1 MEADSGSK
9 KSKNW
14 RIKKKGG
21 EKDDKQDVMDEVEEE
36 PVVVVLTG
44 AKVEDVVEAV
54 PEKLEE
60 VAPAPVESKP
70 SKKEK
75 KNKNKIDIQEVE
87 VIPEA
92 ADLTDVA
99 PPPAEKVVPEVQKA
113 NETEVKEIVAPVENA
128 KPVKSSPAKQ
138 KAKKEKAVADFAA
151 PNPKEL
157 LTIVKKT
164 SFNDAEAQKL
174 IDVLLTKQ
182 SGEALN
188 TSDEWIEKGKPTE
201 AQRLKQELSDT
212 VRYLEEEK
220 SKVKS
225 FTDKLTSM
233 RKELNDERAAKA
245 NYNRNIEEF
254 QKARAQEV
262 GAVNSRLQQ
271 VVAENTLLKNN
282 LQNEL
287 AVRRSV
293 EMNTSHFQATI
304 DNLTS
309 QLEMAKMA
317 ASQAKANDPH
327 LLTELEQLR
336 TLRDKYENTLAEIN
350 INNSNLKNQINQQT
364 DEISSIKNQLSSSSD
379 KVSQLS
385 SSNANLEK
393 ALAAKSEEIQNV
405 TAELKNLKS
414 KPQEP
419 AILNNNNINVAA
431 IEEELANVKKS
442 LATKETEVVRLN
454 GEITTL
460 QEKVSNTVSETVN
473 GHSEVDNEWRDKYQ
487 QLNLDHEKMLV
498 KLKGLQSD
506 LDSEVS
512 NNKGQMESLK
522 SNNDLSKSL
531 AEEKKTSVELLL
543 RLFPSISNKGDLSAL
558 EADAKNSLE
567 KLRNVEA
574 QSSHYQTVLAQAEEM
589 LSDLQTS
596 AEKSNSAQSLH
607 INKQMQVQMSELQK
621 KLTKEEEDKS
631 NVSKLNEE
639 LRLTSKELDKEVE
652 RISLELSESKKKQNE
667 LMSQMKELQATNQ
680 SLNEIAKKTQESL
693 EKEQAVIKCY
703 QESPGGKMEN
713 GQSTPETVQ

>member
-14 RIKKKGG
+14 RIKEEGG

-92 ADLTDVA
+92 ADVTDVA

-113 NETEVKEIVAPVENA
+113 KETEVKEIVVPVENA

-138 KAKKEKAVADFAA
+138 RAKKEKAVAEFAA

-182 SGEALN
+182 SGDALN

-350 INNSNLKNQINQQT
+350 INNSNLKNQINKQT
-364 DEISSIKNQLSSSSD
+364 EEISSIKKQLSSSSD

-385 SSNANLEK
+385 SPNTNLEK
-393 ALAAKSEEIQNV
+393 ALVAKSEEIQSV

-414 KPQEP
+414 KPQEQP

-431 IEEELANVKKS
+431 IEEELASVKKN
-442 LATKETEVVRLN
+442 LATKETEVLRLN
-454 GEITTL
+454 GEIETL
-460 QEKVSNTVSETVN
+460 QEQVSNTVTDTVN
-473 GHSEVDNEWRDKYQ
+473 GHSEADTEWKDKYQ

-506 LDSEVS
+506 FDSEVS
-512 NNKGQMESLK
+512 SYKGQMESLK
-522 SNNDLSKSL
+522 SKNNDLSKSL
-531 AEEKKTSVELLL
+531 AVEKKTSVELLL
-543 RLFPSISNKGDLSAL
+543 RLFPSISSNGDIVKL

-567 KLRNVEA
+567 KLRNVEV

-596 AEKSNSAQSLH
+596 VEKSEADWREKLEIANKELTELRAEKSHSTQSSH
-607 INKQMQVQMSELQK
+607 INKQ
-621 KLTKEEEDKS
+621 
-631 NVSKLNEE
+631 
-639 LRLTSKELDKEVE
+639 EVE
-652 RISLELSESKKKQNE
+652 RISQELSESKKKQNE
-667 LMSQMKELQATNQ
+667 LMSQVKELQATNL

-693 EKEQAVIKCY
+693 DKEQAVIKCY